1 MKRTLVAL
9 LAPPAAVINY
19 GCATQ
24 TAAPI
29 GVFWLASLA
38 SIGYGI
44 AGGTLGS
51 LLGAGGLVTAGVL
64 LWLIATAWARL
75 VIGAVESDL
84 LHRADSTHDH
94 QVEPCIDESDPFSQL
109 RSNS

>member
-1 MKRTLVAL
+1 MKRTMLAL
-9 LAPPAAVINY
+9 IAPPAAVARY
-19 GCATQ
+19 GCVSC

-29 GVFWLASLA
+29 GVFWLGSLA
-38 SIGYGI
+38 CIGYGL

-51 LLGAGGLVTAGVL
+51 LLGSNFLIAVGVL

-75 VIGAVESDL
+75 VIRGVESDL
-84 LHRADSTHDH
+84 LQRADSTQAH
-94 QVEPCIDESDPFSQL
+94 QVAPQADEDPFHQL

>member
-9 LAPPAAVINY
+9 LAPPAAVIHY

-38 SIGYGI
+38 SIGYGV

-51 LLGAGGLVTAGVL
+51 LLGAGGLVTAGLL
-64 LWLIATAWARL
+64 LWLIATVWARL
-75 VIGAVESDL
+75 VIRAVESDL
-84 LHRADSTHDH
+84 LHRTDSTHDH
-94 QVEPCIDESDPFSQL
+94 QVIPRTDDPDPFSQW
-109 RSNS
+109 RGNP